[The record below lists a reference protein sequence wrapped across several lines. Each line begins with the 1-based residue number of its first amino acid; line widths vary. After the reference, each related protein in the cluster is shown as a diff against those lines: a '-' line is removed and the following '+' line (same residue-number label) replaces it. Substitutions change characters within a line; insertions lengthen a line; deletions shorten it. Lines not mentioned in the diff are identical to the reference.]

1 MSKFPLCW
9 IMFLL
14 LMVSGALSQ
23 DVRYEFDKTADFS
36 KFKTYKWITLKSK
49 AAPIDEL
56 TDQQITA
63 SLDAA
68 LARKGF
74 KKVDSNSTAD
84 LSIGYQ
90 TRELIDE
97 QFGFESSRTIDT
109 GNLAVDMYV
118 PANQHPIWSGIASKA
133 LDPKANP
140 EKRQKNL
147 NKAIAKLMKNYP
159 PPVNK

>member
-1 MSKFPLCW
+1 M
-9 IMFLL
+9 L

-23 DVRYEFDKTADFS
+23 DVHYEFDKTADFS
-36 KFKTYKWITLKSK
+36 KFKTYKWIALKSV
-49 AAPIDEL
+49 APIDKL

-84 LSIGYQ
+84 LLIGYQ
-90 TRELIDE
+90 TAELIDE
-97 QFGFESSRTIDT
+97 QFAFGNERRIDT

-118 PANQHPIWSGIASKA
+118 PANQDPIWSGIASKA

-147 NKAIAKLMKNYP
+147 LPRARWLLP
-159 PPVNK
+159 RRR

>member
-9 IMFLL
+9 ITFLL

-23 DVRYEFDKTADFS
+23 DVYEFNKAADFS
-36 KFKTYKWITLKSK
+36 KFKTYKWITLKSE
-49 AAPIDEL
+49 APIDKL

-68 LARKGF
+68 LARKGL

-84 LSIGYQ
+84 LLIGYQ
-90 TRELIDE
+90 TAELIDE
-97 QFGFESSRTIDT
+97 QFAFGTHRTIET
-109 GNLAVDMYV
+109 GSLAVDMYV
-118 PANQHPIWSGIASKA
+118 PGNQHPIWSGIASKA

-147 NKAIAKLMKNYP
+147 NKAIAKLLKNYP
-159 PPVNK
+159 PAGE